1 MRTQHRLATARRVPT
16 WYQPSFI
23 IDEEVI
29 LAMLRRGAHE
39 MLYFS
44 VMGDWRLTNAA
55 RNIAVSEQVVTNLRM
70 AGKILP
76 RFTDSDK
83 AFGTGPTIDVA
94 ATRAAHKPGQNLLIY
109 VGEAA

>member
-1 MRTQHRLATARRVPT
+1 MRTIARVPS

-29 LAMLRRGAHE
+29 LAMLRRGPHE

-55 RNIAVSEQVVTNLRM
+55 GRNIAIPEQVVTNLRM
-70 AGKILP
+70 GGKILP

-83 AFGTGPTIDVA
+83 AFGAGPTIDVA